1 MANDAEH
8 ETPRKLVEL
17 LTNIATTQA
26 QLAGTFKSVAAMVI
40 AMREKQHGALEQM
53 LAQLVKLVESK
64 HTTH

>member
-17 LTNIATTQA
+17 LTNIATTQ
-26 QLAGTFKSVAAMVI
+26 KSVAAMVI
-40 AMREKQHGALEQM
+40 AMREEQYGAPEQM